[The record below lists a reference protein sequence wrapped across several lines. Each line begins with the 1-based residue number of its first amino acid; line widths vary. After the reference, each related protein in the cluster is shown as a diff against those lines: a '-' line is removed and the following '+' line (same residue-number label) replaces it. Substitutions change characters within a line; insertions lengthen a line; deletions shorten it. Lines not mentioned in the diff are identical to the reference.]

1 MMSLFNSGDDS
12 NHSTEVTSPLNEK
25 ECSETSNVI
34 KKQSLYSIDNYNFKS
49 PRSKIAPGLVRSLCN
64 LYDKEL
70 KERETS
76 PMKNSTRNVGK
87 LPGFEDYPA
96 RNANRSFE
104 DGNRSSASLNR
115 SRSFNCS
122 SLSSSQHSNSSPSSR
137 SSFLGHQAMKSNES
151 SPSSNYSN
159 SSSPNSITTD
169 EPCKENEKAKYASFK
184 GLFRSR
190 SWSLKR
196 KKGRIEV
203 NTNQPIPNCQSSTNS
218 STKTETPKR
227 CSPSYSVKSQD
238 SGFSDSGE
246 SNHGVSS
253 KHISTEKPD
262 DDKERRKKISLAQ
275 QKRLEFLTATNDED
289 EEDPNLT
296 QLPTHVDN
304 PIYSYVLNPNDTK
317 DAKDKVA
324 SSVGNIASISEGLRV
339 KRAQMEED
347 SSETLPSFHQKCVNI
362 TDNTIHGNKIKDKN
376 VDKVNISGNF
386 VDFVRPKSVII
397 QTKSTSP
404 LVSPRT
410 YNIGDTSQTD
420 DQGTLVFSTPLR
432 ESFRK
437 RQPRPKTMAIF
448 HLDEAKT
455 PSKRA
460 SKNPKLKEMKKTSQ
474 MRRWSNI
481 EVAELRNQQSN
492 NSNGASNLSKIQSSE
507 EVDVDEHLRECIDD
521 ETLRINNL
529 SQYPAGIEPS
539 MMAVWS
545 QLADFEADLPGNIST
560 YSCLSNTQKTPKHA
574 KYDGSFVMK
583 YVNSDSKQI
592 SQHANTPK
600 QDLSSTQLSNINYPS
615 NDVSMSRNNIEDT
628 NLQNATS
635 LSRMESC
642 CVDGTSTQLL
652 VESYCNK
659 YQPSQSKS
667 PGYEIEELLDAS
679 YSINNS
685 SRSATLMSIPP
696 MTGVDKNQ
704 DRVTQKE
711 LLLCP
716 RTPNN
721 RKENDSEDRR
731 DLNDSAR

>member
-1 MMSLFNSGDDS
+1 MFNFSSIAGDDS
-12 NHSTEVTSPLNEK
+12 NHSTMAASKSEETDSAQPCREK
-25 ECSETSNVI
+25 KN
-34 KKQSLYSIDNYNFKS
+34 LYSIDNYTFRS
-49 PRSKIAPGLVRSLCN
+49 PSSKVAPGHVRSLCN
-64 LYDKEL
+64 LYDKEI
-70 KERETS
+70 KERENS
-76 PMKNSTRNVGK
+76 PVKNSLRNVGK

-96 RNANRSFE
+96 KNANRSFE
-104 DGNRSSASLNR
+104 EGNRSFSSVNR

-122 SLSSSQHSNSSPSSR
+122 SLSSSQLSNSSPSSG
-137 SSFLGHQAMKSNES
+137 SSPLSPRDMKSDE
-151 SPSSNYSN
+151 
-159 SSSPNSITTD
+159 SSPNSSLSNPSSPESSQIED
-169 EPCKENEKAKYASFK
+169 QGKENEKNKYAPFK

-196 KKGRIEV
+196 KKARIEV
-203 NTNQPIPNCQSSTNS
+203 NTSHPITNS
-218 STKTETPKR
+218 ETTVAKAETPKR

-246 SNHGVSS
+246 SNHGVFLKNSGV
-253 KHISTEKPD
+253 EKPD
-262 DDKERRKKISLAQ
+262 DEQERRKKISLAQ

-317 DAKDKVA
+317 EAKDKVA

-339 KRAQMEED
+339 KRALIEENN
-347 SSETLPSFHQKCVNI
+347 SVALPSFNQKCVNI
-362 TDNTIHGNKIKDKN
+362 ADNLVHENKIKDKN
-376 VDKVNISGNF
+376 MDKANISENF
-386 VDFVRPKSVII
+386 SDFARPKSVVV
-397 QTKSTSP
+397 QTKNTSP
-404 LVSPRT
+404 LISPKA
-410 YNIGDTSQTD
+410 YNIGNTSQAD
-420 DQGTLVFSTPLR
+420 DLGTLVFSTPLR

-437 RQPRPKTMAIF
+437 RQPRPKTMAVF

-460 SKNPKLKEMKKTSQ
+460 SKNPKLKEMKKTSE

-481 EVAELRNQQSN
+481 EVADLRNQQN
-492 NSNGASNLSKIQSSE
+492 KEVKGANNLSKLQSTE
-507 EVDVDEHLRECIDD
+507 EVDVDEHLRECMDD

-529 SQYPAGIEPS
+529 SQYPAGIDPS
-539 MMAVWS
+539 MIAVWS
-545 QLADFEADLPGNIST
+545 QLADFEADVPQNIST
-560 YSCLSNTQKTPKHA
+560 YSCLSNTQRTPKHA
-574 KYDGSFVMK
+574 KYNGSFVMK
-583 YVNSDSKQI
+583 YVNSDPQHI
-592 SQHANTPK
+592 SQHATKPK

-615 NDVSMSRNNIEDT
+615 HDVTIPRNNAVEDT
-628 NLQNATS
+628 DLQNATS

-659 YQPSQSKS
+659 YQPSQSKGS

-685 SRSATLMSIPP
+685 SRSANLLSIPP
-696 MTGVDKNQ
+696 ISGGEANREVENE
-704 DRVTQKE
+704 KE

-721 RKENDSEDRR
+721 RNGNRIENTR
-731 DLNDSAR
+731 DLNDSLR